1 MTFTVAAFASV
12 RKDDKRNKIIIKS
25 FKKILIFCLITK
37 RVIIPT
43 TAEYIVSE
51 PNVDGYLSN
60 PDLEAL
66 STKNSKGPK

>member
-1 MTFTVAAFASV
+1 MILTIAAFARV
-12 RKDDKRNKIIIKS
+12 RKDDNKNKTIITS
-25 FKKILIFCLITK
+25 LKKKLISSLSTK

-43 TAEYIVSE
+43 TPEYIVSE

-60 PDLEAL
+60 PNLEEL